1 MRKVLAVLSLLLVP
15 VMLISA
21 DRDPGTYSIGGFG
34 GIAMPQKPE
43 GFKKYFNSG
52 IGFGGEFKYN
62 LNPTTSLGLSYTYL
76 SFKANE
82 DEFKSAFGMM
92 KPFATQITLE
102 ISPTTVSIIS
112 ANLTKYLTPP
122 EASAGFFLTLGGGY
136 YMAKTEDIKYSY
148 SDPIWGSGSGTYPTG
163 SEDNDFGINGGV
175 GLEFKVGEKINL
187 FVVGLYH
194 YVFTSDEETNSN
206 TLAKSMADAN
216 DQVDMSGKTQVISIM
231 GGLRFSLGQ

>member
-1 MRKVLAVLSLLLVP
+1 MRRILTVLTLLLVP

-34 GIAMPQKPE
+34 GIALPQKPE

-62 LNPTTSLGLSYTYL
+62 INPMTSLGLSYTYL
-76 SFKANE
+76 AFKANE
-82 DEFKSAFGMM
+82 DEFKNAFGMM
-92 KPFATQITLE
+92 KPFASTLTLE
-102 ISPTTVSIIS
+102 IDPTTVSIIS
-112 ANLTKYLTPP
+112 ANLIKYLTSP
-122 EASAGFFLTLGGGY
+122 EASAGFYLTLGGGY
-136 YMAKTEDIKYSY
+136 YMSKSPDIKYTF
-148 SDPIWGSGSGTYPTG
+148 SDPIYGNYSDTIKGES
-163 SEDNDFGINGGV
+163 DNDFGINGGV

-194 YVFTSDEETNSN
+194 YVFTSDDEEENGS
-206 TLAKSMADAN
+206 LAKSMADA
-216 DQVDMSGKTQVISIM
+216 DDSDDMSGKVQVISIM